1 MQETI
6 LSKTVE
12 DILDLKSQIQELQT
26 RLADKETQLAESV
39 SDHTEGSRSH
49 TISDY
54 KITIRRD
61 VNRKFAAD
69 VSDEEIREVIKDLPE
84 AYQNVFYPKWTIS
97 KAELRK
103 LRDSG
108 DESRYFVDR
117 LIIETPAKKP
127 YLTIK
132 KKEKK

>member
-84 AYQNVFYPKWTIS
+84 AYQNVFYPKGTMV
-97 KAELRK
+97 
-103 LRDSG
+103 
-108 DESRYFVDR
+108 SRCLER
-117 LIIETPAKKP
+117 IG
-127 YLTIK
+127 
-132 KKEKK
+132 